1 MGQALHQTVLLNQ
14 AVEGLAVKS
23 DGLYLD
29 ATFGRGGHSRL
40 ILSKLGP
47 EGKLAVID
55 YDPEAIL
62 VAQQLQSEDDRL
74 TIHQGG
80 FEQVFIELIESG
92 MEFDGVLFDFGVSSP
107 QIDQAERGFSF
118 QRNGPLDMRMD
129 NSAGMTAADWV
140 NSASADEMKRVFWRY
155 GEEKNSGRIARE
167 IVSARAEARITTTFE
182 LVDVIKRVN
191 RPSYKDKKNP
201 ATRVFQAIRIFINDE
216 LGQVERVMPLSLK
229 LLNTGGRLVVISFH
243 SLEDRLVKR
252 FMRTLSKPAKV
263 DRRMPVIP
271 ANAQQPTLKLLG
283 KPTKAVDHDDNI
295 RARSAIM
302 RVAEKL

>member
-1 MGQALHQTVLLNQ
+1 MVQSLHQTVLLNQ

-23 DGLYLD
+23 DGNYLD
-29 ATFGRGGHSRL
+29 ATFGRGGHSQL
-40 ILSKLGP
+40 ILSLLGP
-47 EGKLAVID
+47 AGKLTVID
-55 YDPEAIL
+55 CDPEAIS
-62 VAQQLQSEDDRL
+62 VAAALKAQDDRL
-74 TIHQGG
+74 LIHQGG
-80 FEQVFIELIESG
+80 FDHVMAELADAG
-92 MEFDGVLFDFGVSSP
+92 LEFDGILFDFGVSSP

-118 QRNGPLDMRMD
+118 QQNGPLDMRMD
-129 NSAGMTAADWV
+129 NSAGMTAAEWI
-140 NSASADEMKRVFWRY
+140 NSATADEMKRVFWRY
-155 GEEKNSGRIARE
+155 GEEKNAGRIARE
-167 IVSARAEARITTTFE
+167 IVAARDESPIATTLD
-182 LVDVIKRVN
+182 LVEVVKRVN

-216 LGQVERVMPLSLK
+216 LGQVERVLPSSLK
-229 LLNTGGRLVVISFH
+229 LLKSGGRLVVISFH

-271 ANAQQPTLKLLG
+271 ADAPQPVLKLLG
-283 KPTKAVDHDDNI
+283 KPTKAVDHDENV